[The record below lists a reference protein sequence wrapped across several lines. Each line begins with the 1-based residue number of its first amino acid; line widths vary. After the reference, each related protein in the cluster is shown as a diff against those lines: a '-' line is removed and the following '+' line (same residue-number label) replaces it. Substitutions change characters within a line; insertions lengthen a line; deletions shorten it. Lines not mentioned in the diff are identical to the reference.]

1 MKEKLMDEHVENI
14 SGGIPGQLITH
25 TVSTVVNTLLSS
37 ENSGNASNGSTQ
49 KSSKEADPLKAAKF
63 GSKLFKF

>member
-1 MKEKLMDEHVENI
+1 MKEKLKDEHVENI

-25 TVSTVVNTLLSS
+25 TVSAVVNTLLSS
-37 ENSGNASNGSTQ
+37 ENSGTVPNGSAQ
-49 KSSKEADPLKAAKF
+49 QSSKEAEPLKAAKF